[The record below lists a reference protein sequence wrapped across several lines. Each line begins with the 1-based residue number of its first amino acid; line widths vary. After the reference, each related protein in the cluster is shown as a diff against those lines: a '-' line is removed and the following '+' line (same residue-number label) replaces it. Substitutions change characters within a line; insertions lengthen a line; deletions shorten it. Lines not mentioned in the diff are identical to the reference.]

1 MKGTF
6 SEEALLQFANLAS
19 QTQSADFSEGETYDF
34 TRCVR
39 PDGKVY
45 GTRGKCRKG
54 TEQAKDDDEKAAIK
68 QLGGMLPKGEK
79 IMDSKGG
86 LHTAAGKV
94 KERVTKKSAEAK
106 AKENKGGMRDSSLA
120 ESRKAMRHQR
130 EQMNLHG
137 NKIAELQD
145 AGKKVP
151 PALQAKYNLA
161 KASYNSHRKAINDAT
176 GVMNRPVMQAAR
188 EAGRA
193 EEKKNQE
200 KRAVQRGKEWLA
212 DMDARDKE
220 VTPSSSR
227 TRPKAA
233 IESDMRKLTS
243 SGAMQ
248 QAGLAGIKARAEHA
262 ALKAELRKPLKDL
275 EGTSGINLSKVK
287 AAKEK
292 LAADKA
298 ANGGKRLDRIQ
309 EEQRLARNK
318 AQRELDAKGKA
329 KSPADLATPQKQGKA
344 DVDRMKKYLQ
354 DESDKLKNLND
365 AQKQN
370 PGRSNDPDVASRKA
384 VLERNVAAVKNQ
396 LKKLEGKP

>member
-1 MKGTF
+1 LNGGRSQGKITCEIETPGMKGYF
-6 SEEALLQFANLAS
+6 DEKSLEAYNLLIADREGV
-19 QTQSADFSEGETYDF
+19 DFSEGEIYDF

-39 PDGKVY
+39 ANGSFY
-45 GTRGKCRKG
+45 GTSGRCRQGSPAGPKEE
-54 TEQAKDDDEKAAIK
+54 TEGNRSLLPTQA
-68 QLGGMLPKGEK
+68 
-79 IMDSKGG
+79 
-86 LHTAAGKV
+86 
-94 KERVTKKSAEAK
+94 
-106 AKENKGGMRDSSLA
+106 
-120 ESRKAMRHQR
+120 
-130 EQMNLHG
+130 
-137 NKIAELQD
+137 
-145 AGKKVP
+145 
-151 PALQAKYNLA
+151 
-161 KASYNSHRKAINDAT
+161 
-176 GVMNRPVMQAAR
+176 
-188 EAGRA
+188 
-193 EEKKNQE
+193 
-200 KRAVQRGKEWLA
+200 
-212 DMDARDKE
+212 DKE
-220 VTPSSSR
+220 
-227 TRPKAA
+227 
-233 IESDMRKLTS
+233 
-243 SGAMQ
+243 
-248 QAGLAGIKARAEHA
+248 A
-262 ALKAELRKPLKDL
+262 ALKAVRDEAAKRAAAGDDKGVDAAIKAYNRIKKGATRE

-396 LKKLEGKP
+396 LKELEGKL